1 MSKSDILSNM
11 TEFDVQEAAT
21 IAVDTAD
28 ATGKRWNAVL
38 IKAGWGSKAYYT
50 EEALRRDGA
59 TVFPAGT
66 PVFLDHQTPEER
78 ELKPFGSVTNLAGE
92 LATAAV
98 WDEEQQGLTAEIE
111 IFDHE
116 QARVKSIAKRVGLSI
131 RARTTAERGTM
142 EGRSGRIVTGLVG
155 SRSVDLVV
163 RAGAGGQLLDVLES
177 DIDTEMEES
186 HMDEV
191 LKALAGLSERFDT
204 VDKRLTDIE
213 ESLVAEP
220 EAEVVVEAPEAAVID
235 TVDIAALIAAEV
247 AKLQIPAVVV
257 QESADTEGTEENA
270 DDVEESASETT
281 IKLPS
286 FWAVKGNN

>member
-1 MSKSDILSNM
+1 M
-11 TEFDVQEAAT
+11 TVYDVQESAT
-21 IAVDTAD
+21 IAVDESV

-50 EEALRRDGA
+50 EEALKRDGA
-59 TVFPAGT
+59 MVFPAGT

-92 LATAAV
+92 LATDAV

-155 SRSVDLVV
+155 AKSVDLVV
-163 RAGAGGQLLDVLES
+163 RAGAGGGFLDVLES
-177 DIDTEMEES
+177 DVDIEMEEQQ
-186 HMDEV
+186 MDEV
-191 LKALAGLSERFDT
+191 LKALAGLSERFDK
-204 VDKRLTDIE
+204 VDTRLTDIE
-213 ESLVAEP
+213 ESLVAE
-220 EAEVVVEAPEAAVID
+220 VVEVEVPEAAVVEEID
-235 TVDIAALIAAEV
+235 LAALVAAEV
-247 AKLQIPAVVV
+247 AKLNLAPAPTAV
-257 QESADTEGTEENA
+257 QESADDEGTEENA
-270 DDVEESASETT
+270 DDVEESATE

-286 FWAVKGNN
+286 RWAVKGNN

>member
-1 MSKSDILSNM
+1 M
-11 TEFDVQEAAT
+11 TGTFDVQEAAT
-21 IAVDTAD
+21 IAVDESV

-66 PVFLDHQTPEER
+66 PVFLDHQSPEER

-92 LATAAV
+92 LATDAV
-98 WDEEQQGLTAEIE
+98 WDEEQKGLTAEIE

-116 QARVKSIAKRVGLSI
+116 QARVKAIAKRVGLSI

-142 EGRSGRIVTGLVG
+142 EGRSGRIVTGLVA

-163 RAGAGGQLLDVLES
+163 RAGAGGALLDVLES
-177 DIDTEMEES
+177 EVDIEMEEQ
-186 HMDEV
+186 MNEDI
-191 LKALAGLSERFDT
+191 LKAITGLSERFDK
-204 VDKRLTDIE
+204 VDSRLTEIE
-213 ESLVAEP
+213 ESLSAEAVVV
-220 EAEVVVEAPEAAVID
+220 ETVDEVVVEQP
-235 TVDIAALIAAEV
+235 DISALVAAEI
-247 AKLQIPAVVV
+247 AKLNLTPAVVV
-257 QESADTEGTEENA
+257 QESAELEGTEENA
-270 DDVEESASETT
+270 DDVEESATE